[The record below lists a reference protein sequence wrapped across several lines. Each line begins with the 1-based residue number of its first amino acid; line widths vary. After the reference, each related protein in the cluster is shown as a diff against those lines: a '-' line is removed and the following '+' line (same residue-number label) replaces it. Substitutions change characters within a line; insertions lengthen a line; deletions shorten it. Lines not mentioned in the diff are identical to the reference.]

1 MNRAVAQ
8 YNAVNATQVNDRTR
22 RFGYSGGVPNL
33 LMDAKKSGL
42 DCNPIEGGRLLLFL
56 QGKDGFIQAGH
67 DGNGNIRKAYHT
79 NYPIDYLNNVG
90 RAFHLTNDMGFRPL
104 EMLTKLPY
112 ETPPAPPVKAP
123 TSAEATNN
131 PFSVIQYEEKIKG
144 YNETYNEQWIR
155 DHDEAYAYFDVVHP
169 ALNECSFGLNK
180 PVQLTDPGV
189 GASTLVMQVCPT
201 CRLADLRSEAC
212 EQRIYEAS
220 QHLDSE
226 VLMQLRTAL
235 IAACEAA
242 VLHASNK
249 LEEVESEIQG
259 RRSGEMAG
267 RTRYNVIDRILMK
280 MLHREERKETNV
292 VEQLAGALA
301 NAAGVNQQKVAPT
314 IPDGAKVLSPEEA
327 AAFEAWQAS
336 QSVKSPGT
344 VGDGGFV
351 AGMAVLCEGERG
363 VITEV
368 KTAGWYLVTLE
379 NGETKTVRK
388 DKLEVV

>member
-144 YNETYNEQWIR
+144 YNDTYNDQWIR

-169 ALNECSFGLNK
+169 ALNTTCAFGLNK
-180 PVQLTDPGV
+180 PVQLTDSGV
-189 GASTLVMQVCPT
+189 GASTLVMQACPT
-201 CRLADLRSEAC
+201 CRLTDLRSEAC
-212 EQRIYEAS
+212 ERRIYEAS
-220 QHLDSE
+220 QHFDSE
-226 VLMQLRTAL
+226 ILMQLRTAL

-301 NAAGVNQQKVAPT
+301 NAAGQQRTVAPEVV
-314 IPDGAKVLSPEEA
+314 IPDGGKVMTAEEVA
-327 AAFEAWQAS
+327 EYEAYKA
-336 QSVKSPGT
+336 
-344 VGDGGFV
+344 
-351 AGMAVLCEGERG
+351 
-363 VITEV
+363 
-368 KTAGWYLVTLE
+368 
-379 NGETKTVRK
+379 RK
-388 DKLEVV
+388 DNLAKARAAKQGGGNDTSNPE

>member
-8 YNAVNATQVNDRTR
+8 YHAVNATQVNDRTR

-242 VLHASNK
+242 ILHASNK

-301 NAAGVNQQKVAPT
+301 NAAGVNQQKVAPA
-314 IPDGAKVLSPEEA
+314 IPEGGKVMTAEEVAEYEAYKARKENLAKARAAKGGANDTSNPE
-327 AAFEAWQAS
+327 
-336 QSVKSPGT
+336 
-344 VGDGGFV
+344 
-351 AGMAVLCEGERG
+351 
-363 VITEV
+363 
-368 KTAGWYLVTLE
+368 
-379 NGETKTVRK
+379 
-388 DKLEVV
+388 